1 MRVRDV
7 TYRRD
12 VVHHRGEIEQKSLQR
27 ARRNR
32 QRGLGQHREQKRE
45 RMGADAEGGP
55 EEQDRDQAG
64 AHRLEFCEAEG
75 VPPTGRPTG

>member
-1 MRVRDV
+1 MCMRVRDV

-45 RMGADAEGGP
+45 
-55 EEQDRDQAG
+55 
-64 AHRLEFCEAEG
+64 
-75 VPPTGRPTG
+75 